1 MDVTEAVSTA
11 KNHILRL
18 FADES
23 ILYLGL
29 EEAFFDETSEVW
41 HITVGFSRP
50 WDKDTGPGPLQV
62 FAPPPQELRRTY
74 KIVEVSDKDN
84 KVKSVKNYTIA

>member
-23 ILYLGL
+23 ISNLGL
-29 EEAFFDETSEVW
+29 EEAFFDEANEVW
-41 HITVGFSRP
+41 HITLGFSRP
-50 WDKDTGPGPLQV
+50 WDNPQSPLRPWAQPSE
-62 FAPPPQELRRTY
+62 ALKRTY
-74 KIVEVSDKDN
+74 KVVEIADKDN
-84 KVKSVKNYTIA
+84 KVKSVKSYNENI